1 MTVEPQSSGGQAAT
15 NSSLGLVFADHSS
28 QSPVHDFPEDDI
40 DLISSPL
47 TLPNGVVIP
56 NRLVKAA
63 MEEGITGGLP
73 GKRHRR
79 LYRRWGA
86 GGWGIVITGNVAV
99 DSTQLATAHD
109 LRVYDNPHTVPLFTE
124 LNDALLADAPEEGRP
139 LTLVQLSH
147 AGIQSSP
154 TWGLSR
160 PPWEPAVAPVSA
172 RPTLGRGVVA
182 WLFEHVLWPTKS
194 RAVTDLAEWLDIAGK
209 FIDAAAAM
217 EEAGWDGVQLHSA
230 HGYLLANY
238 LSPLTNPHPRPL
250 PGVPHYVPLHLH
262 LLWLILTGIAAATEP
277 RFVKAV
283 KINSSDFVA
292 GGMDEE
298 QAADIIRE
306 IASWQLVDIL
316 EVSGGNY
323 SNPAFAETAQTGSAR
338 QSLFAHF
345 TTELIPTLP
354 PAPEG
359 PAILLTGGMH
369 DRALIS
375 SSLRNR
381 ACDLAGIARPS
392 ALVPDLPRR
401 VILNREIDSPK
412 AKVGPYD
419 IPQGPLVQRLLG
431 GGEAKSPPNPGAVK
445 LVGAGVSTTWHE
457 WQMARIGLG
466 LQPDPKLP
474 WISGA
479 LTYTLW
485 YDILGG
491 GPRGWI
497 ARYCGLDE

>member
-1 MTVEPQSSGGQAAT
+1 
-15 NSSLGLVFADHSS
+15 
-28 QSPVHDFPEDDI
+28 
-40 DLISSPL
+40 
-47 TLPNGVVIP
+47 
-56 NRLVKAA
+56 

-86 GGWGIVITGNVAV
+86 GGWGVVITGELCRFPTFSARRRLCVIFLTRRTGNVAV

-160 PPWEPAVAPVSA
+160 APWEPAVAPVSA
-172 RPTLGRGVVA
+172 RPTLGRGVIA
-182 WLFEHVLWPTKS
+182 WVFEHVLWPTKS

-217 EEAGWDGVQLHSA
+217 EEAGWGGVQLHSA

-238 LSPLTNPHPRPL
+238 LSPLVSQMWLWERVGELTPAQTNPHPHAL
-250 PGVPHYVPLHLH
+250 PGVPHYIPLRLH

-277 RFVKAV
+277 TFVKAV

-292 GGMDEE
+292 GGMDEH

-306 IASWQLVDIL
+306 IAAWQLVDIL

-323 SNPAFAETAQTGSAR
+323 SNP
-338 QSLFAHF
+338 
-345 TTELIPTLP
+345 
-354 PAPEG
+354 
-359 PAILLTGGMH
+359 
-369 DRALIS
+369 
-375 SSLRNR
+375 
-381 ACDLAGIARPS
+381 
-392 ALVPDLPRR
+392 
-401 VILNREIDSPK
+401 
-412 AKVGPYD
+412 
-419 IPQGPLVQRLLG
+419 
-431 GGEAKSPPNPGAVK
+431 
-445 LVGAGVSTTWHE
+445 
-457 WQMARIGLG
+457 
-466 LQPDPKLP
+466 
-474 WISGA
+474 
-479 LTYTLW
+479 
-485 YDILGG
+485 
-491 GPRGWI
+491 GW
-497 ARYCGLDE
+497 C